1 MFSKNLSN
9 GLIIC
14 KLQGIIKLQ
23 DLIKSNDFDYKSKR
37 GKVYNFSKYAL
48 LFLKRYIRKKI
59 DIRRSW

>member
-1 MFSKNLSN
+1 MLSKNLPN

-37 GKVYNFSKYAL
+37 GKVYFGKYAL
-48 LFLKRYIRKKI
+48 LFLRRYIRKKI

>member
-1 MFSKNLSN
+1 MLSKNLSN

-59 DIRRSW
+59 DIRRS

>member
-59 DIRRSW
+59 DIRRS

>member
-1 MFSKNLSN
+1 MLSKNLSN

-14 KLQGIIKLQ
+14 KLQGIIELQ

-37 GKVYNFSKYAL
+37 GKVYFSKYAL
-48 LFLKRYIRKKI
+48 LFLKRYMRKKI